1 MTQRQVVLDTCMVI
15 DIMEADIF
23 AQKMRRR
30 LRGKSI
36 RFVLTDVVCR
46 EAKKVVDLMCTAY
59 PQGFRDSLG
68 GRWT

>member
-1 MTQRQVVLDTCMVI
+1 MVI

-46 EAKKVVDLMCTAY
+46 EAKKAPWV
-59 PQGFRDSLG
+59 
-68 GRWT
+68 